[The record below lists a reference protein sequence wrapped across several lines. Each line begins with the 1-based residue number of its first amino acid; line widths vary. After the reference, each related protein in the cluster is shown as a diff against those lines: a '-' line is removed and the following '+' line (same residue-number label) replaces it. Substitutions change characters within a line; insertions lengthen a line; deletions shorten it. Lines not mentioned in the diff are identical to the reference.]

1 MSNWKMGKMQ
11 VPILFV
17 SGEEDTL
24 VPPAMMTNLFDA
36 YCGPLK
42 QIVRFRRGSHN
53 TTWNC
58 PGYYKK
64 IRRFLK
70 ITAKHR
76 PTAEDLHCVIKIV

>member
-1 MSNWKMGKMQ
+1 MSKIQ
-11 VPILFV
+11 IPILFV

-70 ITAKHR
+70 TAKHNI
-76 PTAEDLHCVIKIV
+76 PYAEEVHCVIKIV